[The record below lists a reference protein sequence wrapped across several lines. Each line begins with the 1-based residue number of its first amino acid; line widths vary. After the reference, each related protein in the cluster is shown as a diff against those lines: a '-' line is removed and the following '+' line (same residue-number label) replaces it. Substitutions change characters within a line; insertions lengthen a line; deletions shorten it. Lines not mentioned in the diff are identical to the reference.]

1 MDKIYS
7 ASCIANY
14 FIENTKSIDNLRL
27 NKFVYIAYGLALVY
41 KEREL
46 FKDRIE
52 AWEYG
57 PVIPAIY
64 HEFKKYKDKKI
75 IEQSYIL
82 DQNGKKEFPSI
93 DKKDKDAKEVLDAVI
108 EIYGGMSVEKL
119 LDFMH
124 EKNSPWTECYKKGHR
139 NIEIDKKKIKN
150 YYPVFRDRIPNI
162 ETVIAILSEPD
173 PEVYNSF
180 QELVDDICAKN
191 KKKEKIS

>member
-82 DQNGKKEFPSI
+82 DQNGNSLSVGSVR
-93 DKKDKDAKEVLDAVI
+93 AKELQ
-108 EIYGGMSVEKL
+108 YCCLQS
-119 LDFMH
+119 
-124 EKNSPWTECYKKGHR
+124 YR
-139 NIEIDKKKIKN
+139 
-150 YYPVFRDRIPNI
+150 
-162 ETVIAILSEPD
+162 
-173 PEVYNSF
+173 
-180 QELVDDICAKN
+180 
-191 KKKEKIS
+191 

>member
-64 HEFKKYKDKKI
+64 HEFRSNISAKKI
-75 IEQSYIL
+75 TEQSYIL
-82 DQNGKKEFPSI
+82 DRNG
-93 DKKDKDAKEVLDAVI
+93 
-108 EIYGGMSVEKL
+108 
-119 LDFMH
+119 
-124 EKNSPWTECYKKGHR
+124 
-139 NIEIDKKKIKN
+139 
-150 YYPVFRDRIPNI
+150 
-162 ETVIAILSEPD
+162 
-173 PEVYNSF
+173 
-180 QELVDDICAKN
+180 
-191 KKKEKIS
+191 

>member
-82 DQNGKKEFPSI
+82 DQNEKKEFSFI
-93 DKKDKDAKEVLDAVI
+93 DKKDKGAKEVLDAASKRDI
-108 EIYGGMSVEKL
+108 MELQSTIAES
-119 LDFMH
+119 
-124 EKNSPWTECYKKGHR
+124 KNSLEKIITKNK
-139 NIEIDKKKIKN
+139 NDTDIKLKDIEKEIVSIKSNLEKKIVESKN
-150 YYPVFRDRIPNI
+150 VLLQW
-162 ETVIAILSEPD
+162 ILGMITGYTILLI
-173 PEVYNSF
+173 VVLRF
-180 QELVDDICAKN
+180 F
-191 KKKEKIS
+191 EK

>member
-82 DQNGKKEFPSI
+82 DQNGKKEFSFI
-93 DKKDKDAKEVLDAVI
+93 DKKDKGAKEVLDAVI

-124 EKNSPWTECYKKGHR
+124 EKNSPWTECYKKGQR

-162 ETVIAILSEPD
+162 ETVIAILSEP
-173 PEVYNSF
+173 EGRTFETVE
-180 QELVDDICAKN
+180 ELMEYLNAED
-191 KKKEKIS
+191 